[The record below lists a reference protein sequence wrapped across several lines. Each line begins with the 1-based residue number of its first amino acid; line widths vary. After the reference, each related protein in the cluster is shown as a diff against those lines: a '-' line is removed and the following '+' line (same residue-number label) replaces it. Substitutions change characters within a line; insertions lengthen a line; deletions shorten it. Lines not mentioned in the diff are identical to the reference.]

1 MFLGFTRK
9 NNNFLNIGSIF
20 TQYFSL
26 FNKAPLQ
33 KLAFFVAPIFMAVGI
48 TKVKLVDKDIINNLN
63 IVLSILIS
71 MFFALLSILCSFS
84 PKDNGRYNLVLKETF
99 NVVMIECILGVF
111 LLIVSFVIL
120 FINQYS
126 LSVWL
131 FIVSILMYYLALII
145 FLNILLVIK
154 RMKKLFDHRFN
165 LP

>member
-1 MFLGFTRK
+1 MCFSVGSKIL
-9 NNNFLNIGSIF
+9 LNMIVTNEI
-20 TQYFSL
+20 
-26 FNKAPLQ
+26 
-33 KLAFFVAPIFMAVGI
+33 
-48 TKVKLVDKDIINNLN
+48 VDKDIINNLN